1 MADDRDPKVYYSFIY
16 SFKPGD
22 ELERSDFTDVMKQ
35 KHHLKLKVV
44 GKGASM
50 KVGRNGCARVGSAC
64 EACRGAS

>member
-1 MADDRDPKVYYSFIY
+1 MADGRDPKVYYIFIY

-35 KHHLKLKVV
+35 KNQFEAE
-44 GKGASM
+44 GGRKGAPM